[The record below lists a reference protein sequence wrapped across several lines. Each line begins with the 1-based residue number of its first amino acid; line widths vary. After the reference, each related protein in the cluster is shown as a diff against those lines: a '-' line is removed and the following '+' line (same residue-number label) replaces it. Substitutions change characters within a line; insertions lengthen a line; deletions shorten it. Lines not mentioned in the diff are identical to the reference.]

1 MPQAQVPNPI
11 PVTPALHSARHD
23 RRKAALAMASIAESI
38 ISTSKTTG
46 ADSDGE
52 GEGITTSQAEKVLC
66 PHCRRTASNGIRCMG
81 ICVADNDY

>member
-11 PVTPALHSARHD
+11 PVTPTIHFARHD
-23 RRKAALAMASIAESI
+23 RRKAALAMTSIAESI
-38 ISTSKTTG
+38 ISASQTSG
-46 ADSDGE
+46 DDSDGA
-52 GEGITTSQAEKVLC
+52 GDGITTSQTEKILC